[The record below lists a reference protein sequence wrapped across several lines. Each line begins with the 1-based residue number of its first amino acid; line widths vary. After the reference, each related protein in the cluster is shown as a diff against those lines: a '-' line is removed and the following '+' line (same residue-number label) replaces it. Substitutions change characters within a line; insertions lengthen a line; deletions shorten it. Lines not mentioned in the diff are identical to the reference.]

1 MGICRCK
8 ENKPCSVHFFRSS
21 TYPEKYEADVKAFM
35 KSKVSTKGARVP
47 EFETV
52 NKVKAKKEDKLK
64 KLDPC
69 DCSNCDCD
77 DHGDCDCE
85 DCECIVCDC

>member
-8 ENKPCSVHFFRSS
+8 ENKPCSVHFFRKDAN
-21 TYPEKYEADVKAFM
+21 PEKYEIK
-35 KSKVSTKGARVP
+35 KK
-47 EFETV
+47 EFTETG
-52 NKVKAKKEDKLK
+52 KVKKAITKKEDKLK

-77 DHGDCDCE
+77 D
-85 DCECIVCDC
+85 CECIVCDC